1 MFVSDQNKKTEMLK
15 EDLSCRTFKKNS
27 ISASLSRNH
36 DPVYPQTVSIFVHV
50 LFLFCITV
58 QKEVFTIISG
68 ARRCA
73 IYYYYLNLRDG
84 KHLYSRYLRNLSIHT
99 KTI

>member
-1 MFVSDQNKKTEMLK
+1 MFVSDQNKKMEMLK
-15 EDLSCRTFKKNS
+15 EGLSCRTFRKNS
-27 ISASLSRNH
+27 ISVSLSRNH
-36 DPVYPQTVSIFVHV
+36 DPVYPQTVSSFVHE

-73 IYYYYLNLRDG
+73 IYFN
-84 KHLYSRYLRNLSIHT
+84 
-99 KTI
+99 

>member
-1 MFVSDQNKKTEMLK
+1 MFVSDQNKKMEMLK
-15 EDLSCRTFKKNS
+15 EDLSCRTFRKNS
-27 ISASLSRNH
+27 ISVSLSRNH
-36 DPVYPQTVSIFVHV
+36 DPVYPQTFGVSSFVHE

-73 IYYYYLNLRDG
+73 IYFN
-84 KHLYSRYLRNLSIHT
+84 
-99 KTI
+99 